1 MCLYIITELTGA
13 ALHEAQNERFRHIL
27 CFLLMFTL
35 LKAHST
41 HSLKSILTLVHSFLK
56 ANS

>member
-13 ALHEAQNERFRHIL
+13 ALHVAQDERFQHIT
-27 CFLLMFTL
+27 CFLFMFTQ

-41 HSLKSILTLVHSFLK
+41 HSLKSILTLVHSFF
-56 ANS
+56 